1 MTDHA
6 LITWLPGGGAGQP
19 GGEAGAQTARAR
31 RGRSAGGRGVSDA
44 DSNQLSDPGSPELCS
59 LESLR
64 GVRNGSCEILS
75 KNKGKL
81 YLRKGGLGHIS
92 SLGAASK
99 VLKMRRQK

>member
-1 MTDHA
+1 MRKGCCPEEV
-6 LITWLPGGGAGQP
+6 PGSRGARQGART
-19 GGEAGAQTARAR
+19 AGAR